1 MNRILPILLSL
12 SLAGTA
18 AATPRVVTSIPPV
31 YGLVADVMRGAGTP
45 TLLMEGATSP
55 HHFALRPSQAS
66 DLAEADIVFAIGL
79 GIDFWVPENG
89 RAHYV
94 YLGNSE
100 DLTHH
105 NFRDLKEF
113 SEIDEFEHDDHD
125 IDHSLEYE
133 AEEEHFDATDP
144 EVDAFINNLI
154 GESEPLH
161 DDHDDHD
168 DHDEHDDDHDHSG
181 TDPHVWLDPRNA
193 IMMVDAITAALTEVD
208 LVNEAIYR
216 DNASQVKRDIVRAAE
231 RARFSVDRLSGIDF
245 VTTHDSL
252 QYFERA
258 FDLHVVGALSSADGI
273 LVGAR
278 SLSSIYQQ
286 IGTGSC
292 LLVDI
297 TEPGGVAGN
306 PFGEVPTIEVD
317 PLGSALTSSANY
329 YPRLLE
335 TLAESLSNCRQ

>member
-1 MNRILPILLSL
+1 MNRIFAVLLSL
-12 SLAGTA
+12 TFAGTA
-18 AATPRVVTSIPPV
+18 AATPKVVTSIPPV
-31 YGLVADVMRGAGTP
+31 HGLVADIMRGAGTP
-45 TLLMEGATSP
+45 TLLMDGATSP

-66 DLAEADIVFAIGL
+66 DLSEADMVFAIGL

-89 RAHYV
+89 RARYV
-94 YLGNSE
+94 YLGNI
-100 DLTHH
+100 DGLTRY
-105 NFRDLKEF
+105 NFRDLKTF
-113 SEIDEFEHDDHD
+113 SEIDEFAIDDHD

-133 AEEEHFDATDP
+133 AEEEHLDATDP
-144 EVDAFINNLI
+144 EVEAFINNLI
-154 GESEPLH
+154 GDSEPLH
-161 DDHDDHD
+161 DDHDDDHD
-168 DHDEHDDDHDHSG
+168 DHDDHGHTG
-181 TDPHVWLDPRNA
+181 VDPHVWLDPQNA
-193 IMMVDAITAALTEVD
+193 IVMVDAITEALSAVD

-216 DNASQVKRDIVRAAE
+216 DNAAQLKRDITQAAE
-231 RARFSVDRLSGIDF
+231 KVRFSVDRLSDIEF

-258 FDLHVVGALSSADGI
+258 YGLHVIGALSSGDGI
-273 LVGAR
+273 LAGAR

-286 IGTGSC
+286 IGPGSC
-292 LLVDI
+292 LLVDV

-317 PLGSALTSSANY
+317 PLGTSLATTANY